1 IGSGGSGG
9 SGGNGGRDGSDG
21 SDGRV
26 RGSATVDAVASRATV
41 YGSTD
46 RHIALVGLDG
56 ISIVDTEDALLVLA
70 DEQAQDLSVL
80 VARLEQRGLG
90 HLR

>member
-1 IGSGGSGG
+1 MLGSVG
-9 SGGNGGRDGSDG
+9 
-21 SDGRV
+21 
-26 RGSATVDAVASRATV
+26 VDAISSRATV

-70 DEQAQDLSVL
+70 DEQAQDLSAL
-80 VARLEQRGLG
+80 VARLDARGLG